1 MLKVVKWAVL
11 QVGGNIRTWSIR
23 FYNFRSYCS
32 RQPSFFSVSLI
43 SSPLGRQLY
52 QCRLS
57 IPLILLDREKRQ
69 SKNNDIFCFLPF
81 FYIVLDT
88 TTFIS
93 NKVARL
99 QKWKPKTTKLHFLS
113 ENSTFRVKIQIFGYK
128 MSNQSWSKMS
138 ILVKM

>member
-81 FYIVLDT
+81 FLVLDT

-128 MSNQSWSKMS
+128 MSN
-138 ILVKM
+138 

>member
-1 MLKVVKWAVL
+1 MYFKVESHAKGSKMGGATSWWQHQNMVHSFL
-11 QVGGNIRTWSIR
+11 QLCS
-23 FYNFRSYCS
+23 SYCS

-81 FYIVLDT
+81 FLVLDT

-99 QKWKPKTTKLHFLS
+99 QKRKPNTTKLHFLS
-113 ENSTFRVKIQIFGYK
+113 ENSTLRVKIQIFGYK
-128 MSNQSWSKMS
+128 MSN
-138 ILVKM
+138 

>member
-99 QKWKPKTTKLHFLS
+99 QKWKPKTTKLHYLS
-113 ENSTFRVKIQIFGYK
+113 EKSTFRVKIQIFGYK
-128 MSNQSWSKMS
+128 MSN
-138 ILVKM
+138 

>member
-81 FYIVLDT
+81 FLVLDT

-99 QKWKPKTTKLHFLS
+99 QKWKPNTTKLHFLS

-128 MSNQSWSKMS
+128 MSN
-138 ILVKM
+138 